1 MLNAR
6 RGPDSG
12 GSSIEEVPELMVQN
26 GGMNFILVGL
36 TFVILAAV
44 LISCAVLGADRLS
57 GSEYVSRDGI
67 DCPGPERGPL
77 EHGRTTPDVDRPTGR
92 HGTR

>member
-1 MLNAR
+1 
-6 RGPDSG
+6 
-12 GSSIEEVPELMVQN
+12 
-26 GGMNFILVGL
+26 MNFILVGL

-57 GSEYVSRDGI
+57 GAEYASRDGI

-77 EHGRTTPDVDRPTGR
+77 EDGQGASGTERPVT
-92 HGTR
+92 HSNHT